1 MDSTSATLR
10 GLGTMPAFAL
20 ILLAVALYYAFL
32 LTAGTFDLFA
42 PQLYGMTFNSML
54 LNLLHGT
61 FDVDPA
67 TVGGEGFVRD
77 GKTYAYF
84 GVFLAFLRLPLLLSG
99 GLWTVD
105 MTTLSCLVAAVTIA
119 ACNLAAVLMVY
130 RALPPS
136 GLRAL
141 LLIAL
146 GSAALFSGPEISFLK
161 ASIYQEVVLW
171 ANACASAFVCCAVY
185 GIFVR
190 GGIGPELLTLMAILA
205 GTCLLTRVSTATGLY
220 AATGLLLARLYW
232 SRLTGRS
239 NWAWPALWRP
249 ALYLAFFAALCA
261 FVNYQRWGNPLT
273 FVDIHL
279 QIFYKNGLPERIAV
293 VDHYGEFNP
302 IRLWYGLIYYFI
314 PVWILR
320 GTDGTL
326 LFEGIQR
333 RIIDLVELPP
343 SSFFISDPLLLG
355 LAAVGLFLAWRRRS
369 RPGIDLLDF
378 GFVAGALVLPPLLIL
393 MAMSMTFR
401 YRGEF
406 YPIFE
411 FLACAGYF
419 FACSR
424 PSPHLEPSGL
434 TKAMIL
440 EGCALSIVAAHFWL
454 LLYDL
459 SAFGFASHEMRGRSI
474 LEYYQGRLLGPGR

>member
-1 MDSTSATLR
+1 MFLTLR
-10 GLGTMPAFAL
+10 LDGSISVPLLL
-20 ILLAVALYYAFL
+20 ILPPLAVYYAFL
-32 LTAGTFDLFA
+32 LTGGSFDVLEGESF
-42 PQLYGMTFNSML
+42 GMTFNSML
-54 LNLLHGT
+54 AHLLRGE
-61 FDVDPA
+61 FNVDPI
-67 TVGGEGFVRD
+67 VIGHEGFVRD

-84 GVFLAFLRLPLLLSG
+84 GIFGALLRLPLLFSG

-105 MTTLSCLVAAVTIA
+105 MTTLSCLVAAVIIA
-119 ACNLAAVLMVY
+119 GCKLAAVVMVY
-130 RALPPS
+130 RAVPPS

-146 GSAALFSGPEISFLK
+146 GSAALFSGPEITFLK

-190 GGIGPELLTLMAILA
+190 GSIGPELLVRMAILA

-232 SRLTGRS
+232 SRFTGRGD
-239 NWAWPALWRP
+239 WAWPTLLRP

-261 FVNYQRWGNPLT
+261 FINYQRWGNPLT
-273 FVDIHL
+273 FADLHL
-279 QIFYKNGLPERIAV
+279 NIIYQTEYAERFV
-293 VDHYGEFNP
+293 VLDRYGEFNP
-302 IRLWYGLIYYFI
+302 IRLGYGLMYYFF
-314 PVWILR
+314 PLWVLR
-320 GTDGTL
+320 GADGTL
-326 LFEGIQR
+326 LFDGFQR
-333 RIIDLVELPP
+333 HIIDSVELPP

-378 GFVAGALVLPPLLIL
+378 GFVAGALAVPPLLIL

-406 YPIFE
+406 YPLFE

-424 PSPHLEPSGL
+424 PSPRLEPSTL

-440 EGCALSIVAAHFWL
+440 EGCALSIMAAHVL
-454 LLYDL
+454 LLVYDL
-459 SAFGFASHEMRGRSI
+459 SAFGFASREMHGGSI
-474 LEYYQGRLLGPGR
+474 LEYYEGRLLGPGR